1 MKAITLK
8 EFGSVDNLIIQD
20 IPTPTIKEDE
30 VLVKVKAISINPVDV
45 KVRAGGVQIAGPLLD
60 SLINENPIILGWDIS
75 GEITETGTSVH
86 DFKVGDE
93 VFGMVNFI
101 GHGKAYAEYVA
112 VPASQLA
119 LKPQNIS
126 YEEAAAAT
134 LAVLTA
140 WQAFTK
146 DGHLKS
152 GDRVLIHAA
161 SGGVGHYAVQ
171 IAKHLGAYVIGTS
184 SAANK
189 DFVMSLGADE
199 HIDYKRQDF
208 EKTVSEI
215 DFVLE
220 TIGGKNLEKSLE
232 VVKQSGTVIIINL
245 PSGFSEEIKSK
256 IIEKGIKF
264 CLYMTVQSSGE
275 DMKQIANLLEKGII
289 KSHISKVF
297 SFDQMAGAHLQ
308 IESGRTMGKTVVIL

>member
-45 KVRAGGVQIAGPLLD
+45 KVRAGGAQITGPLLD
-60 SLINENPIILGWDIS
+60 SLINEDPIILGWDIS

-86 DFKVGDE
+86 DFKIGDE

-119 LKPQNIS
+119 LKPLNIS
-126 YEEAAAAT
+126 HDEAAAAT
-134 LAVLTA
+134 LAALTA

-146 DGHLKS
+146 EGHLTA

-171 IAKHLGAYVIGTS
+171 IAKYLGAYVIGTS

-199 HIDYKRQDF
+199 HIDYKGQNF
-208 EKTVSEI
+208 EKTLSDI

-220 TIGGKNLEKSLE
+220 TIGGDNFVRSLDVLKST
-232 VVKQSGTVIIINL
+232 GTIVNL
-245 PSGFSEEIKSK
+245 PSGLTDEAKQK
-256 IIEKGIKF
+256 AQEKG
-264 CLYMTVQSSGE
+264 VSSCFFMIVESNGE
-275 DMKQIANLLEKGII
+275 DMKQIADLLEKEIV
-289 KSHISKVF
+289 KSHISKTF
-297 SFDQMAGAHLQ
+297 SFDQMPQAHLQ
-308 IESGRTMGKTVVIL
+308 IESGRTVGKIIITL

>member
-45 KVRAGGVQIAGPLLD
+45 KVRAGGAKIAGPLLD
-60 SLINENPIILGWDIS
+60 SLKNENPIILGWDIS
-75 GEITETGTSVH
+75 GEVVETGKAVN

-112 VPASQLA
+112 VPVSQLA

-126 YEEAAAAT
+126 HEEAAGAT
-134 LAVLTA
+134 LAALTA

-146 DGHLKS
+146 DGHLKA

-171 IAKHLGAYVIGTS
+171 IAKYLGAYVIGTS
-184 SAANK
+184 SAPNK
-189 DFVMSLGADE
+189 EFVMSLGADE
-199 HIDYKRQDF
+199 HIDYRSQDF
-208 EKTVSEI
+208 EKTVSDI

-245 PSGFSEEIKSK
+245 PSGFSEELTNTIN
-256 IIEKGIKF
+256 EKGIKF
-264 CLYMTVQSSGE
+264 CYYMTVESNGE
-275 DMKQIANLLEKGII
+275 DVKQIADLLEKGIL
-289 KSHISKVF
+289 KSHISKTF
-297 SFDQMAGAHLQ
+297 LFDQMAEAHLQ
-308 IESGRTMGKTVVIL
+308 IESGRTVGKIVVTL